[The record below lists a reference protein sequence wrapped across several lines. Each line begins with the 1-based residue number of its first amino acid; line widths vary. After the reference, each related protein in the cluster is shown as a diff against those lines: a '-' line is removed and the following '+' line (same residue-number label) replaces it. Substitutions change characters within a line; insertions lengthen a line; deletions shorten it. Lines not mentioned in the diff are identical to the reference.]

1 MLEDYQK
8 NSNSREKKDVVSF
21 VKYKLNSAR
30 SFIDAVQQ
38 RNNTLMLT
46 MTAIVQFQK
55 PFFDWLN
62 AAPEQEAKLSLHWQL
77 K

>member
-1 MLEDYQK
+1 M
-8 NSNSREKKDVVSF
+8 VSF
-21 VKYKLNSAR
+21 VKYKLSSAR

-55 PFFDWLN
+55 PFFLTGGR
-62 AAPEQEAKLSLHWQL
+62 EQVETDDSSGYC
-77 K
+77 

>member
-1 MLEDYQK
+1 MEINQVLSESIGEISEKCYFE
-8 NSNSREKKDVVSF
+8 RKKDVVSF

-30 SFIDAVQQ
+30 SFIDAVEQ

-55 PFFDWLN
+55 QFFLTGEKV
-62 AAPEQEAKLSLHWQL
+62 A
-77 K
+77 